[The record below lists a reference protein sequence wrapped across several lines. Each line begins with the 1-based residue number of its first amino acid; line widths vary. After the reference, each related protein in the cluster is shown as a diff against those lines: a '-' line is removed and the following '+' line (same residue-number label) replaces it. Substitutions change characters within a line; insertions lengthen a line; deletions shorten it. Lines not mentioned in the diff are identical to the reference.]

1 MVCACQLGIYSLA
14 FANPGE
20 GAQIQKNVA
29 TPTGPVKPSLAFH
42 YAYQDYLKGHYDLAL
57 SAFQKFIEDFPES
70 SLAPKAY
77 YYQAECYEEQGNLKE
92 ATQALIILRDKY
104 KTSRQ
109 IPAALFKLGK
119 IMEKI
124 DQPQK
129 ARAYW
134 SILLKNHRGSPEA
147 KLAAR
152 RLDRMSN

>member
-1 MVCACQLGIYSLA
+1 MV
-14 FANPGE
+14 FADPGTVTLT
-20 GAQIQKNVA
+20 QKNAAVS
-29 TPTGPVKPSLAFH
+29 TGRVKPSQAFH
-42 YAYQDYLKGHYDLAL
+42 FAYQDYLKGHYDLAL
-57 SAFQKFIEDFPES
+57 SEFQKFIVDFPES

-77 YYQAECYEEQGNLKE
+77 YYKAECYEEQGNLKE

-124 DQPQK
+124 DQPHK
-129 ARAYW
+129 AKAYW
-134 SILLKNHRGSPEA
+134 SILLKDHRGSPEA

-152 RLDRMSN
+152 RLDRIQ

>member
-1 MVCACQLGIYSLA
+1 MVCACHLGTHPLA
-14 FANPGE
+14 FANPVE
-20 GAQIQKNVA
+20 GSQIQKNAA

-42 YAYQDYLKGHYDLAL
+42 FAYQDYLKGHYDLAL
-57 SAFQKFIEDFPES
+57 SEFQKFITDFPES

-77 YYQAECYEEQGNLKE
+77 YYQAECYQEQGNLKE

-124 DQPQK
+124 GQPQK

-134 SILLKNHRGSPEA
+134 SILLKDHRGSPEA
-147 KLAAR
+147 KLAKR
-152 RLDRMSN
+152 SLDRIQ